1 MSGQDLIH
9 PSDQPESAAQQVLI
23 EMCKAGVFG
32 AGSLQN
38 ASSPQAGQRLG
49 EAAAAFHKALTDY
62 YRTLE
67 RPE

>member
-1 MSGQDLIH
+1 
-9 PSDQPESAAQQVLI
+9 
-23 EMCKAGVFG
+23 
-32 AGSLQN
+32 LQN